1 MKNKKIKVLLF
12 LALFAICCATEEI
25 VQNFSED
32 SFIISKIASAI
43 DKDILSSHCKS
54 DINSTIHN
62 YHKHKAWAIAMYD
75 SSVKIAQGIEYG
87 VEFQLG
93 NFDQC
98 MNISATI
105 KNDGVNIQPK
115 YCLVDVKMDN
125 FIVRNSA
132 VRNNQIKNSTIIHWA
147 VCMPSSCSNEDI
159 VSFMKIMT
167 GRDEIKIDPHKC
179 QVKEEWQFS
188 TVDIIFGITLSSF
201 LLVVVLCT
209 IIHIYAISTSK
220 KRKPHQYLPFE
231 EIVHSFSIIANLKKL
246 GKESKDEFGLSCLN
260 GIKAVSMF
268 CILSG
273 HALVFMVG
281 GPMQNSEFFKKQ
293 LTMIQNA
300 FLFNSPL
307 LVDSFLLLSGFLFAR
322 LVLVEMDKRRGR
334 INFGLL
340 YVFRYIRL
348 TPAYL
353 MMIGL
358 YSTWFIKIGDGPLWK
373 QRISLE
379 QERCQISWWK
389 NLLYINNY
397 YGNDALC
404 MFQSWYLAADTQ
416 LFILAPLIIYPL
428 WKCRRIGLYITGIL
442 ASICTFIPFYITYTQ
457 SLDPT
462 FMIWQDEVSDL
473 SANNYFIY
481 TYGKTHMR
489 AISYIIGI
497 LIGYIAFY
505 IHKKKIRISNQKR
518 NLMWILSSIAG
529 IASMY
534 GVTLYY
540 IPSYKYSNLESALY
554 NSLHRLGWSIFTGW
568 LVLGCVTS
576 SGSLLKTFLS
586 SHILVPISRLTYC
599 AYLTNGFIEL
609 YLAAS
614 VRTPR
619 YMSVFSLTGETLS
632 HVALTF
638 LAALILCLMF
648 ESPIHGIEKILLRRN
663 LSQKRETKSSA
674 SDDLNDCAISTSS
687 QTISTSEV
695 SA

>member
-1 MKNKKIKVLLF
+1 MKNKKIKILLL
-12 LALFAICCATEEI
+12 LAHFVISCASEEI
-25 VQNFSED
+25 ARNFSED
-32 SFIISKIASAI
+32 EFIILKVASVI
-43 DKDILSSHCKS
+43 SNESISSHCKS
-54 DINSTIHN
+54 DLNSTINN
-62 YHKHKAWAIAMYD
+62 YQKHKAWAVAMYD
-75 SSVKIAQGIEYG
+75 SSVKIPEGIEYG
-87 VEFQLG
+87 VQFQLG

-98 MNISATI
+98 MNISTTLE
-105 KNDGVNIQPK
+105 NDGVNIQPK
-115 YCLVDVKMDN
+115 YCLVDVKMDGFN
-125 FIVRNSA
+125 IRNLA
-132 VRNNQIKNSTIIHWA
+132 VRNNQIRNSTLIHWA
-147 VCMPSSCSNEDI
+147 ICMPSSCSNEDI
-159 VSFMKIMT
+159 VLFMKMMT
-167 GRDEIKIDPHKC
+167 GRDEISIDPHKC
-179 QVKEEWQFS
+179 QVKEEFRFS
-188 TVDIIFGITLSSF
+188 KVDIIFGFTLLGF
-201 LLVVVLCT
+201 LLVVIICT
-209 IIHIYAISTSK
+209 IFHIYAMSTSK
-220 KRKPHQYLPFE
+220 NRKSNQYMPFE

-246 GKESKDEFGLSCLN
+246 GKESKDEYGLSCIN

-268 CILSG
+268 CIISG

-281 GPMQNSEFFKKQ
+281 GPMQNSEFYKKQ
-293 LTMIQNA
+293 MTMIQNA
-300 FLFNSPL
+300 FIFNSPL

-322 LVLVEMDKRRGR
+322 LVLIEMDKRRGR

-340 YVFRYIRL
+340 YIFRYIRL

-373 QRISLE
+373 KRISLE

-416 LFILAPLIIYPL
+416 LFILAPLLIYPL
-428 WKCRRIGLYITGIL
+428 WKCRRVGLYLIGIS
-442 ASICTFIPFYITYTQ
+442 ASICVFIPFYITYTQ
-457 SLDPT
+457 NLDPT
-462 FMIWQDEVSDL
+462 FMIFQDEVSDL
-473 SANNYFIY
+473 STNNYFIH

-489 AISYIIGI
+489 AISYVIGI

-505 IHKKKIRISNQKR
+505 IHKEKMRISNRRR
-518 NLMWILSSIAG
+518 NLMWILSSAAG

-534 GVTLYY
+534 GVTIYY
-540 IPSYKYSNLESALY
+540 IPSYKYSYFESALY
-554 NSLHRLGWSIFTGW
+554 NSLHRLGWSFFTGW

-576 SGSLLKTFLS
+576 SGSLLKKMLS

-663 LSQKRETKSSA
+663 LSHSRDTKSSA

-687 QTISTSEV
+687 QTISTSEA